1 MPFYS
6 SKFIYNG
13 TSSDYFDL
21 YISEIGGDGSS
32 EWSGSGSMEIYN
44 KKLYRRSTPFFYG
57 SAIGDNLEFELSFN
71 SSEDIDSRKSELIQ
85 KWLFSSRSYKKL
97 MIIQPDM
104 QDVYMN
110 VILNN
115 PQVVRDGNLIRGYT
129 CTAQCDSPFG
139 GWKFPKTKAYNYTAE
154 VIDSTVVFNN
164 SSDDTGA
171 YLYPILELTMNNA
184 GGEITITNQSD
195 AGRVFSF
202 TSLSPSEVVTVDN
215 SLQQISSSTDLK
227 RMSNFN
233 KKFFRLIPG
242 VNTLRFQGNIQ
253 SIAMTYQFVAKI

>member
-6 SKFIYNG
+6 SKFVFDG
-13 TSSDYFDL
+13 RSSDYFKL
-21 YISEIGGDGSS
+21 YVSEIGGDGSS
-32 EWSGSGSMEIYN
+32 TWNGSGSMEIYN
-44 KKLYRRSTPFFYG
+44 RKIYRRSTPFFYG
-57 SAIGDNLEFELSFN
+57 SAVGDNLEYELSFT
-71 SSEDIDSRKSELIQ
+71 SPEDIDSRTSELIQ

-97 MIIQPDM
+97 MIVQPDM

-115 PQVVRDGNLIRGYT
+115 PQVVRDGNFIRGYT

-139 GWKFPKTKAYNYTAE
+139 GWKFPKTKTYIYTAE
-154 VIDSTVVFNN
+154 VIDATVTFNN

-171 YLYPILELTMNNA
+171 YLYPIFVIAMNNA
-184 GGEITITNQSD
+184 GGDITITNQSD
-195 AGRVFSF
+195 SNRVFSF
-202 TSLSPSEVVTVDN
+202 VDLSPSEVLTVDN
-215 SLQQISSSTDLK
+215 SIQQISSSTDLK
-227 RMSNFN
+227 RMPNFN

-253 SIAMTYQFVAKI
+253 SIAMTYQLVAKI

>member
-1 MPFYS
+1 MPFYGS
-6 SKFIYNG
+6 RFIYDNK
-13 TSSDYFDL
+13 SSDYFNL
-21 YISEIGGDGSS
+21 YVSEIGGDGSS
-32 EWSGSGSMEIYN
+32 TWNGSGSMEIYN

-57 SAIGDNLEFELSFN
+57 SSIGDNLEYELSFT
-71 SSEDIDSRKSELIQ
+71 SPEDIDSRTSELIQ

-97 MIIQPDM
+97 MVVQPDM

-115 PQVVRDGNLIRGYT
+115 PQVVRDGNFIRGYT

-139 GWKFPKTKAYNYTAE
+139 GWRFPKTKTYSYTSE
-154 VIDSTVVFNN
+154 VIDASITFNN
-164 SSDDTGA
+164 SSDDVGA
-171 YLYPILELTMNNA
+171 YLYPILVITMNNT
-184 GGEITITNQSD
+184 GGNIKITNQSD
-195 AGRVFSF
+195 LNRVFEF
-202 TSLSPSEVVTVDN
+202 TSLSPSEVLTVDN

-242 VNTLRFQGNIQ
+242 INNLRFQGNIE
-253 SIAMTYQFVAKI
+253 SISMTYQFVAKI

>member
-6 SKFIYNG
+6 SSFVYDSRP
-13 TSSDYFDL
+13 SSYFNL
-21 YISEIGGDGSS
+21 YVSEIGGDGNST
-32 EWSGSGSMEIYN
+32 WNGAGSMEIYN

-57 SAIGDNLEFELSFN
+57 SAVGDNMEFELSFT
-71 SSEDIDSRKSELIQ
+71 SPEDIDSRTSELIQ

-97 MIIQPDM
+97 MIVQPDM

-110 VILNN
+110 VILND
-115 PQVVRDGNLIRGYT
+115 PQVVREGNLIRGYT

-139 GWKFPKTKAYNYTAE
+139 GWKFPKTKTYTYTAE
-154 VIDSTVVFNN
+154 VIDTTVTFNN
-164 SSDDTGA
+164 TSDDNGD
-171 YLYPILELTMNNA
+171 YLYPQLVITMNNA
-184 GGEITITNQSD
+184 GGDITITNQSD
-195 AGRVFSF
+195 SNRVFSF
-202 TSLSPSEVVTVDN
+202 TGLFPSEILTVDN
-215 SLQQISSSTDLK
+215 SLQQISSSTDLR

-242 VNTLRFQGNIQ
+242 INTIRFQGNVS

>member
-6 SKFIYNG
+6 SSFIYDSRP
-13 TSSDYFDL
+13 SSYFNL
-21 YISEIGGDGSS
+21 FVSEIGGDGSS
-32 EWSGSGSMEIYN
+32 TWNGSGSMEIYN
-44 KKLYRRSTPFFYG
+44 RKIYRRNLPYFYG
-57 SAIGDNLEFELSFN
+57 SAVGDNVEYELSFT
-71 SSEDIDSRKSELIQ
+71 SPEDIDSRTSELIQ

-115 PQVVRDGNLIRGYT
+115 PQVVRDGNFIRGYT

-139 GWKFPKTKAYNYTAE
+139 GWRFPKTKTYTYTSE
-154 VIDSTVVFNN
+154 VIDETVVFNN
-164 SSDDTGA
+164 SSDDSGS
-171 YLYPILELTMNNA
+171 YLKPQLVITMNNA
-184 GGEITITNQSD
+184 GGDVFITNQSD
-195 AGRVFSF
+195 GNRVSSF
-202 TSLSPSEVVTVDN
+202 IDLSPNEVLTIDN
-215 SLQQISSSTDLK
+215 SLEQMQSSTDLK

-242 VNTLRFQGNIQ
+242 INTIRFQGNVS

>member
-6 SKFIYNG
+6 SGFIYNG
-13 TSSDYFDL
+13 VASNMYNL
-21 YISEIGGDGSS
+21 YVSEIGGDGSS
-32 EWSGSGSMEIYN
+32 TWNGAGSMEIYN

-57 SAIGDNLEFELSFN
+57 SAVGDNMEFELSFT
-71 SSEDIDSRKSELIQ
+71 SPEDIDSRTSELIQ

-97 MIIQPDM
+97 MIVQPDM

-115 PQVVRDGNLIRGYT
+115 PQVVREGNLIRGYT

-139 GWKFPKTKAYNYTAE
+139 GWKFPKTKTYIYTAE
-154 VIDSTVVFNN
+154 VIDNTVTFNN
-164 SSDDTGA
+164 ASDDSGN
-171 YLYPILELTMNNA
+171 YLYPQLVITMNNA
-184 GGEITITNQSD
+184 GGDITITNQSD
-195 AGRVFSF
+195 GSRITSF
-202 TSLSPSEVVTVDN
+202 TDLSPSEILTVDN

-242 VNTLRFQGNIQ
+242 INTIRFQGNVS

>member
-6 SKFIYNG
+6 SSFIYNG
-13 TSSDYFDL
+13 VASNMYNL
-21 YISEIGGDGSS
+21 YVSEIGGDGNST
-32 EWSGSGSMEIYN
+32 WNGAGSMEIYN

-57 SAIGDNLEFELSFN
+57 SAVGDNMEFELSFT
-71 SSEDIDSRKSELIQ
+71 SPEDIDSRTSELIQ

-97 MIIQPDM
+97 MIVQPDM

-110 VILNN
+110 VILND
-115 PQVVRDGNLIRGYT
+115 PQVVREGNLIRGYT

-139 GWKFPKTKAYNYTAE
+139 GWKFPKTKTYTYTAE
-154 VIDSTVVFNN
+154 VIDTTVTFNN
-164 SSDDTGA
+164 TSDDNGD
-171 YLYPILELTMNNA
+171 YLYPQLVITMNNA
-184 GGEITITNQSD
+184 GGDITITNQSD
-195 AGRVFSF
+195 SNRVFSF
-202 TSLSPSEVVTVDN
+202 TGLSPSETLTVDN

-242 VNTLRFQGNIQ
+242 INTIRFQGNVS

>member
-6 SKFIYNG
+6 SSFVYDSRP
-13 TSSDYFDL
+13 SSYFNL
-21 YISEIGGDGSS
+21 YVSEIGGDGSS
-32 EWSGSGSMEIYN
+32 TWNGGSSMEVYN

-57 SAIGDNLEFELSFN
+57 SAVGDNMEFELSFT
-71 SSEDIDSRKSELIQ
+71 SPEDIDSRTSELIQ

-97 MIIQPDM
+97 MIVQPDM

-110 VILNN
+110 VILND
-115 PQVVRDGNLIRGYT
+115 PQVVREGNLIRGYT

-139 GWKFPKTKAYNYTAE
+139 GWKFPKTKTYAYTAE
-154 VIDSTVVFNN
+154 VIDNTVTFNN
-164 SSDDTGA
+164 VSDDSGN
-171 YLYPILELTMNNA
+171 YLYPQLVITMNNA
-184 GGEITITNQSD
+184 GGDITITNQSD
-195 AGRVFSF
+195 GSRITSF
-202 TSLSPSEVVTVDN
+202 TDLSPSEILTVDN

-242 VNTLRFQGNIQ
+242 INTIRFQGNVS

>member
-1 MPFYS
+1 MKYYS
-6 SKFIYNG
+6 SSFIYDG
-13 TSSDYFDL
+13 SPSSYFNL

-32 EWSGSGSMEIYN
+32 EGSGGSSFEIYN
-44 KKLYRRSTPFFYG
+44 KKIYRRSVPFFYG
-57 SAIGDNLEFELSFN
+57 SAVGDNVEFELSFT
-71 SSEDIDSRKSELIQ
+71 SPEDIDSRTSELIQ

-97 MIIQPDM
+97 MIVQPDM

-110 VILNN
+110 VILND
-115 PQVVRDGNLIRGYT
+115 PQVVREGNLIRGYT

-139 GWKFPKTKAYNYTAE
+139 GWKFPKTKTYTYTAE
-154 VIDSTVVFNN
+154 VIDSTVTFNN
-164 SSDDTGA
+164 TSDDSGN
-171 YLYPILELTMNNA
+171 YLYPQLVITMNNA
-184 GGEITITNQSD
+184 GGDITITNQSD
-195 AGRVFSF
+195 GNRISSF
-202 TSLSPSEVVTVDN
+202 IDLSPSEILTVDN

-242 VNTLRFQGNIQ
+242 INTIRFQGNVS